1 MFLKIEGINGESQD
15 SDHRNEIDIVAW
27 SWGMSQ
33 SGTTHT
39 GSGGG
44 AGKVNI
50 QDLFVTKHLDKA
62 SPNLMLYCCSGK
74 HIKEMKLTIRKA
86 GENPLEYVKITM
98 KNGLVSSVSNAASGS
113 DDRVTEEVSFNFEE
127 VKVEYTP
134 QKADGSGDAGIEV
147 GWNSAKNVEM

>member
-1 MFLKIEGINGESQD
+1 
-15 SDHRNEIDIVAW
+15 
-27 SWGMSQ
+27 MSQ

-74 HIKEMKLTIRKA
+74 HIKEMKLNTKGWRK
-86 GENPLEYVKITM
+86 
-98 KNGLVSSVSNAASGS
+98 SSGVRKLHNEKWP
-113 DDRVTEEVSFNFEE
+113 RQFC
-127 VKVEYTP
+127 
-134 QKADGSGDAGIEV
+134 Q
-147 GWNSAKNVEM
+147 